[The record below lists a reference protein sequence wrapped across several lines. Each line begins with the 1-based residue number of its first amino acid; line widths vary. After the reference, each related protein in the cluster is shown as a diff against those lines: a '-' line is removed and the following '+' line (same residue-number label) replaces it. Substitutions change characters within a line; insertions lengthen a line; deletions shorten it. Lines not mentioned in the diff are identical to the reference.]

1 MSDKWRLVYSKNA
14 LSTEEKSEL
23 ESILETIQYSCG
35 CKMQD
40 IDHEENCVLEKVFTR
55 ANLSCN
61 SNIEIPYYGT
71 SHEPLCIYCGSEED
85 LETGKPESY
94 PICQGCSGL
103 NKPPILRR
111 KRGST
116 AGSSA
121 AKKTKV

>member
-1 MSDKWRLVYSKNA
+1 
-14 LSTEEKSEL
+14 
-23 ESILETIQYSCG
+23 
-35 CKMQD
+35 MQD

-71 SHEPLCIYCGSEED
+71 SHEPLCIYCGSEDD
-85 LETGKPESY
+85 LETGKSESY
-94 PICQGCSGL
+94 PIICQTCSGL
-103 NKPPILRR
+103 NKPPVLKR
-111 KRGST
+111 KRSST

>member
-1 MSDKWRLVYSKNA
+1 
-14 LSTEEKSEL
+14 
-23 ESILETIQYSCG
+23 
-35 CKMQD
+35 MQD
-40 IDHEENCVLEKVFTR
+40 IDHDENCVLEKVQQIY
-55 ANLSCN
+55 
-61 SNIEIPYYGT
+61 IEIPYYGT

-94 PICQGCSGL
+94 PICQACSGL

-111 KRGST
+111 KRSST